1 MEYFGEL
8 ETVHNE
14 CVCVCVCVCT
24 YVFERERESSKYK
37 VYDLDSR
44 INNLDMHPLQC
55 IVKDQ
60 WELKL

>member
-1 MEYFGEL
+1 M
-8 ETVHNE
+8 
-14 CVCVCVCVCT
+14 CVCVCVHVCL
-24 YVFERERESSKYK
+24 RERGRAASTK
-37 VYDLDSR
+37 YDLDSR